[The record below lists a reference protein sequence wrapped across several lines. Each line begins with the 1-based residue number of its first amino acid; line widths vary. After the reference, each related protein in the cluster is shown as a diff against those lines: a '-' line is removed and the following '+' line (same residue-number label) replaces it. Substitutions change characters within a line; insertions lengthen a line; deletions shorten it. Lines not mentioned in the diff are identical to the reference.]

1 MASFRAGL
9 NGKKLSNKHPNQ
21 RQEGARFALL
31 VFAFINL
38 LNYCDRYVPSAVKPL
53 FQEELQL
60 SASETSW
67 PTSAMVVVYMIC
79 APIFGFIADHDLVD
93 RRLILAF
100 AVVFWSLA
108 TGLAGLAHD
117 LGTLIALRSLVGV
130 GEAAYTTIVPP
141 MIADFYPPHERNA
154 AFTIFGLTMPFGG
167 AIGYAI
173 GAVLGEAAGWRA
185 AFFACGAPGL
195 LAALLIMF
203 INDPF
208 RGINDADATAEQ
220 ELQVDPGMES
230 DDAAND
236 EEEHAIG
243 HARRAEK
250 PRTTGPMHDLLEI
263 LSNKHWVLAVA
274 GQIANS
280 FAIGGFADWYETYLN
295 RYYGMGLGTAG
306 LIVGAGTLI
315 GGIVGTLLGA
325 KVVQWS
331 AACLGESRA
340 GYAYY
345 LVPALFTLPG
355 TALAILAVN
364 APFSLPYLASA
375 AVILGEICF
384 FTYIAPMNAL
394 CISVISTR
402 LRAKSSGLLIL
413 LVHVLG
419 DVVSPPIIGAI
430 SDHSGSL
437 QQSMQLCWIAVAAS
451 GFFWLTGYLCLSPPP
466 GLSASSPPGSGHGH
480 GHGNGG
486 AGGHSAEGRN
496 AGICSLLRAPPSSDS
511 ECSSTADTS
520 SSAAD
525 ASSATCSEL
534 SPTGDADEH
543 SEAGAAAPKVP
554 QL

>member
-1 MASFRAGL
+1 MVRFKAGL
-9 NGKKLSNKHPNQ
+9 NGKKLSNEHPNQ

-31 VFAFINL
+31 VFSFINL
-38 LNYCDRYVPSAVKPL
+38 LNYCDRYVPSSVKPL

-79 APIFGFIADHDLVD
+79 APIFGFIADRDLVD

-100 AVVFWSLA
+100 AVVFWSVA

-167 AIGYAI
+167 AIGYAV
-173 GAVLGEAAGWRA
+173 GAVLGEAAGWRS

-195 LAALLIMF
+195 LAALLILF

-208 RGINDADATAEQ
+208 RGINDEGAATEQ
-220 ELQVDPGMES
+220 ELHVDSGLES

-236 EEEHAIG
+236 EEHAIG
-243 HARRAEK
+243 RKASARGTEK
-250 PRTTGPMHDLLEI
+250 PKATGPIRDLLEI

-274 GQIANS
+274 GQVANS

-295 RYYGMGLGTAG
+295 RYYGIGLGTAG

-325 KVVQWS
+325 KAVQWS
-331 AACLGESRA
+331 AACLGELRA
-340 GYAYY
+340 GSAYY

-355 TALAILAVN
+355 TALAILSVN

-375 AVILGEICF
+375 AVIIGEICF

-413 LVHVLG
+413 LVHMLG

-437 QQSMQLCWIAVAAS
+437 QKSMQLCWIAVAAS
-451 GFFWLTGYLCLSPPP
+451 GFFWLTGYLCLSPAP
-466 GLSASSPPGSGHGH
+466 GLSASPPARSGHGH
-480 GHGNGG
+480 GHGG
-486 AGGHSAEGRN
+486 AGGHSAQGRN
-496 AGICSLLRAPPSSDS
+496 AGICALLRAPPSPDS
-511 ECSSTADTS
+511 ECSSTTDAS
-520 SSAAD
+520 SSAA
-525 ASSATCSEL
+525 CSDL
-534 SPTGDADEH
+534 SPTGDADEL
-543 SEAGAAAPKVP
+543 SEIGALEPKVP